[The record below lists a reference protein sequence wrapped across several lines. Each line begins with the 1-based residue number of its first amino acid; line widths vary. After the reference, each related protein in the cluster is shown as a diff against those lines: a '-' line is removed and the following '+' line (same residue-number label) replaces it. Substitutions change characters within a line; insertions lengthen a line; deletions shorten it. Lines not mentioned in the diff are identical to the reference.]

1 MKIICQNISK
11 KFGSKK
17 VIKNFSKEFK
27 KKSYAILGKNG
38 SGKSTLL
45 KMIANLL
52 IPSSGNIDY
61 MSNNKNLSKEE
72 IIKNIFFSAP
82 YQELINELSLEE
94 LLKFHFTFRDERKSI
109 QEKID
114 YFGLNKYKNNLISDL
129 SSGTEQ
135 KLKILIAFN
144 TKSEFLF
151 LDEPTTN
158 LDKDGK
164 SLYKEMYKNIS
175 GERGIII
182 ATNDKN
188 DIVDKDTSIINLS

>member
-11 KFGSKK
+11 RFGSKK

-45 KMIANLL
+45 KMISNLL
-52 IPSSGNIDY
+52 IPSSGNIEY
-61 MSNNKNLSKEE
+61 ISNNKSLDKEE
-72 IIKNIFFSAP
+72 IIKKIFFSAP

-94 LLKFHFTFRDERKSI
+94 LVDFHFTFRDERKSI
-109 QEKID
+109 KKQID
-114 YFGLNKYKNNLISDL
+114 YFGLDKYKKNIISDL
-129 SSGTEQ
+129 SSGTKQ
-135 KLKILIAFN
+135 KLKILIALN

-164 SLYKEMYKNIS
+164 SLYKEMYKNVS
-175 GERGIII
+175 NEKGIII

-188 DIVDKDTSIINLS
+188 DIIDKDTTIINLT

>member
-1 MKIICQNISK
+1 MKIICENISK
-11 KFGSKK
+11 NFGSKK
-17 VIKNFSKEFK
+17 VIKNFSKKFK

-52 IPSSGNIDY
+52 IPSSGIIY
-61 MSNNKNLSKEE
+61 YKLNNKNLDKEN

-94 LLKFHFTFRDERKSI
+94 FLNFHFKFR
-109 QEKID
+109 EKRQSVKEQID

-129 SSGTEQ
+129 SSGLEQ
-135 KLKILIAFN
+135 KLRLLIAFN

-164 SLYKEMYKNIS
+164 SLYKEIYKSILN
-175 GERGIII
+175 EKGIII
-182 ATNDKN
+182 ATNDRN
-188 DIVDKDTSIINLS
+188 DIIDRNTTIINLA

>member
-11 KFGSKK
+11 SFGSKN
-17 VIKNFSKEFK
+17 VIINFSKKFK

-52 IPSSGNIDY
+52 IPSSGIIEY
-61 MSNNKNLSKEE
+61 KVKNKNLEKEN

-94 LLKFHFTFRDERKSI
+94 FLNFHFKFR
-109 QEKID
+109 EKRQSVKEQID

-129 SSGTEQ
+129 SSGLEQ
-135 KLKILIAFN
+135 KLKLLIAFN

-164 SLYKEMYKNIS
+164 SLYKEIYKNLS
-175 GERGIII
+175 NEKGIII
-182 ATNDKN
+182 ATNDRN
-188 DIVDKDTSIINLS
+188 DIIDKNTSIINLS

>member
-52 IPSSGNIDY
+52 IPSSGTIDY
-61 MSNNKNLSKEE
+61 MSNNKNLGKEE

-114 YFGLNKYKNNLISDL
+114 YFGFNKYKNNLISDL

-164 SLYKEMYKNIS
+164 SLYKEMYKNVS
-175 GERGIII
+175 GEKGIII

>member
-11 KFGSKK
+11 SFGSKN
-17 VIKNFSKEFK
+17 VIINFSKKFK

-52 IPSSGNIDY
+52 IPSSGIIEY
-61 MSNNKNLSKEE
+61 KVKNKNLEKEN

-94 LLKFHFTFRDERKSI
+94 FLNFHFKFR
-109 QEKID
+109 EKRQSVKDQID

-129 SSGTEQ
+129 SSGLEQ
-135 KLKILIAFN
+135 KLKLLIAFN

-164 SLYKEMYKNIS
+164 SLYKEIYKNLS
-175 GERGIII
+175 NEKGIII
-182 ATNDKN
+182 ATNDRDDIIDKN
-188 DIVDKDTSIINLS
+188 TSIINLS

>member
-11 KFGSKK
+11 SFGSKN
-17 VIKNFSKEFK
+17 VIINFSKKFK

-52 IPSSGNIDY
+52 IPSSGIIEY
-61 MSNNKNLSKEE
+61 KVKNKNLEKEN

-94 LLKFHFTFRDERKSI
+94 FLNFHFKFK
-109 QEKID
+109 EKRQSVKDQID

-129 SSGTEQ
+129 SSGLEQ
-135 KLKILIAFN
+135 KLKLLIAFN

-164 SLYKEMYKNIS
+164 SLYKEIYKNLS
-175 GERGIII
+175 NEKGIII
-182 ATNDKN
+182 ATNDRDDIIDKN
-188 DIVDKDTSIINLS
+188 TSIINLS

>member
-11 KFGSKK
+11 SFGSKN
-17 VIKNFSKEFK
+17 VIINFSKKFK

-52 IPSSGNIDY
+52 IPSSGIIEY
-61 MSNNKNLSKEE
+61 KVKNKNLEKEN

-94 LLKFHFTFRDERKSI
+94 FLNFHFKFR
-109 QEKID
+109 EKRQSVKEQID

-129 SSGTEQ
+129 SSGLEQ
-135 KLKILIAFN
+135 KLRLLIAFN

-164 SLYKEMYKNIS
+164 SLYKEMYKNILN
-175 GERGIII
+175 EKGIII
-182 ATNDKN
+182 ATNDRN
-188 DIVDKDTSIINLS
+188 DIIDRNTTIINLS

>member
-11 KFGSKK
+11 RFGSKK

-61 MSNNKNLSKEE
+61 MSINKNLSKEE

-114 YFGLNKYKNNLISDL
+114 YFGFNKYKNNLISDL

-164 SLYKEMYKNIS
+164 SLYKEMYKNVS
-175 GERGIII
+175 GEKGIII

>member
-1 MKIICQNISK
+1 MKIICENISK
-11 KFGSKK
+11 NFESKK
-17 VIKNFSKEFK
+17 VIKNFSKKFK

-52 IPSSGNIDY
+52 IPSSGIIDY
-61 MSNNKNLSKEE
+61 KLNNTNLDKEN

-82 YQELINELSLEE
+82 YQELINELSLKEF
-94 LLKFHFTFRDERKSI
+94 LNFHFKFR
-109 QEKID
+109 EKRQSVKKQID
-114 YFGLNKYKNNLISDL
+114 YFGLNKYKNNFISDL
-129 SSGTEQ
+129 SSGLEQ
-135 KLKILIAFN
+135 KLRLLIAFN

-164 SLYKEMYKNIS
+164 SLYKEMYKNILN
-175 GERGIII
+175 EKGIII
-182 ATNDKN
+182 ATNDRN
-188 DIVDKDTSIINLS
+188 DIIDRNTTIINLA

>member
-1 MKIICQNISK
+1 MKIICENISK
-11 KFGSKK
+11 NFGSKK
-17 VIKNFSKEFK
+17 VIKNFSKKFK

-45 KMIANLL
+45 KIIANLL
-52 IPSSGNIDY
+52 IPSSGIIDY
-61 MSNNKNLSKEE
+61 KLNKKNLVKEN

-94 LLKFHFTFRDERKSI
+94 FLNFHFKFR
-109 QEKID
+109 EKRQSVKEQID

-129 SSGTEQ
+129 SSGLEQ
-135 KLKILIAFN
+135 KLRLLIAFN

-164 SLYKEMYKNIS
+164 SLYKEIYKSILN
-175 GERGIII
+175 EKGIII
-182 ATNDKN
+182 ATNDRN
-188 DIVDKDTSIINLS
+188 DIIDRNTTIINLA

>member
-1 MKIICQNISK
+1 MKIICENISK
-11 KFGSKK
+11 NFGSKK
-17 VIKNFSKEFK
+17 VIKNFSKKFK

-45 KMIANLL
+45 KIIANLL
-52 IPSSGNIDY
+52 IPSSGIIDY
-61 MSNNKNLSKEE
+61 KLNNKNLVKEN

-94 LLKFHFTFRDERKSI
+94 FLNFHFKFR
-109 QEKID
+109 EKRQSVKDQID

-129 SSGTEQ
+129 SSGLEQ
-135 KLKILIAFN
+135 KLKLLIAFN

-164 SLYKEMYKNIS
+164 SLYKEMYKNLS
-175 GERGIII
+175 NEKGIII
-182 ATNDKN
+182 ATNDRN
-188 DIVDKDTSIINLS
+188 DIIDRNTTIINLS